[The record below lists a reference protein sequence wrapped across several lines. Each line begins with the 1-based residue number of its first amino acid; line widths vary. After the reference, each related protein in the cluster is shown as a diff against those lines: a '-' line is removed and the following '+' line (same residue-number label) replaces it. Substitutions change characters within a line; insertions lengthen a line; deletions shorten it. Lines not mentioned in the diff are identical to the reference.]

1 MKKIFLLLSILLFCT
16 NAHADKMTKDGF
28 LSTNVGYSKDQKIS
42 DPENKILL
50 IYNHG
55 QSSHDG
61 PSSDC
66 VWKGGMKNMA
76 SLVGQKVK
84 GKEILVYIFCTGKLK
99 GDDYKSLWNKKKF
112 KAPYKGKPKL
122 EKRLD
127 ANLKLIDDFA
137 SQGFKK
143 NQIFITGRS
152 CGGWMTMML
161 LARYQNIVAGGIS
174 YMQACY
180 GKLTRST
187 KVKKVG
193 IEKALEKFR
202 KKSGDGPAD
211 MRQSQIN
218 DILKSNN
225 LPALVFTH
233 PKDPYDGL
241 LSDWVEDIPGVERI
255 VISEDNKVNGK
266 SCSVWGKP
274 IKNYHDM
281 DRADCFKYYN
291 SLILNFINSK
301 LN

>member
-1 MKKIFLLLSILLFCT
+1 MKKIFLLLSIFLFCT
-16 NAHADKMTKDGF
+16 NTHADKMTKDGF

-161 LARYQNIVAGGIS
+161 LARHQNIVAGGIS

-202 KKSGDGPAD
+202 KKSGDGPGD

-218 DILKSNN
+218 EILKSNN
-225 LPALVFTH
+225 LPVLVFTH

>member
-1 MKKIFLLLSILLFCT
+1 MKKFLITLIFICLTSS
-16 NAHADKMTKDGF
+16 AYADKMTKNGF
-28 LSTNVGYSKDQKIS
+28 LSDKVNYSKDQKIS
-42 DPENKILL
+42 DPGNKILL

-84 GKEILVYIFCTGKLK
+84 NKEILVYIFCTGKLK
-99 GDDYKSLWNKKKF
+99 GDDYKRLWNKKKF
-112 KAPYKGKPKL
+112 TEPYKGKPKL